1 MKEHKKSPIVICE
14 ICGKEVRKRGLAPHM
29 RLLHH
34 IKLQTITEVVEN
46 PTIKIEDLSNLS
58 KKDLSNLSKKDLSKS
73 VVHTVKTTVKY
84 EHIKPKFGNPHAHI
98 SGDFLA
104 MMDHH
109 EKHGNGA
116 NSITF
121 DQDSNVVPRSKG
133 K

>member
-34 IKLQTITEVVEN
+34 IKLQTITEFVEN
-46 PTIKIEDLSNLS
+46 PTIKIE
-58 KKDLSNLSKKDLSKS
+58 DLSNLSKKDLSKS

-121 DQDSNVVPRSKG
+121 DQDLNVVPRSKG